1 METSADE
8 LNVAE
13 LPTEEKSVSRRVG
26 RVLLEFGIPF
36 VVAVLLVPFVITG
49 GRLWPWEPAM
59 IDLDVYRFGVQSLLS
74 GQGIYDVLSPAWKL
88 AYIYPP
94 FAAIVML
101 PLALGP
107 TWLWRL
113 LWVALL
119 VVAQQSVLRRC
130 GVPRGLVLGL
140 VGAAALVAVEPLR
153 TTLGYGQVNTLLMAL
168 VVLDLLPDRRRR
180 WPRGVGIGVAAAIKL
195 FPALFGVFALFAR
208 RARMAWTSAAAF
220 GVATVLGIIVLP
232 AESLRFWTFQIPAGT
247 SGPQYVGN
255 QSLQGLTTRF
265 FGMSLTARGLFAVLA
280 AVVAVLAILV
290 ARYWWLTGHKVF
302 ALSLVGLAT
311 SLVSPLAWTHHFVW
325 VLPLLVAVVTDDGL
339 PVWVR
344 RVGMFWGLWISI
356 QLPLT
361 ILPYADNAAA
371 HYSFWQNLVANVTP
385 LVGLLLYIGLFV
397 DLLRRPRGEAEAR
410 DREAQERRDPVT
422 GTIPSAG

>member
-1 METSADE
+1 MTTS
-8 LNVAE
+8 VR
-13 LPTEEKSVSRRVG
+13 PQG
-26 RVLLEFGIPF
+26 RVARFAVEYGLPF
-36 VVAVLLVPFVITG
+36 VVAVLLAPFVITG
-49 GRLWPWEPAM
+49 GHLWPWDPAM
-59 IDLDVYRFGVQSLLS
+59 IDLGVYRFGVQSLVD
-74 GQGIYDVLSPAWKL
+74 GKGIYDVLSPGWNL

-107 TWLWRL
+107 EWLWRL
-113 LWVALL
+113 LWIALL
-119 VVAQQSVLRRC
+119 IWAQQSVLRRC
-130 GVPRGLVLGL
+130 GVPRGWTLGL
-140 VGAAALVAVEPLR
+140 VGAGALVAIEPLR

-168 VVLDLLPDRRRR
+168 VVLDLLPDHRRR

-220 GVATVLGIIVLP
+220 GVATLIGVIVLP
-232 AESLRFWTFQIPAGT
+232 AESLRFWTFRIPAGT

-265 FGMSLTARGLFAVLA
+265 FGMGVTGRVLFAVLA
-280 AVVAVLAILV
+280 VVVAVLAVLV

-325 VLPLLVAVVTDDGL
+325 VLPLLVGVITDDGL
-339 PVWVR
+339 PRWVR
-344 RVGMFWGLWISI
+344 RVGIAWGVWISI

-361 ILPYADNAAA
+361 VLPYAFEAARS
-371 HYSFWQNLVANVTP
+371 YSFGQNLLANVTP
-385 LVGLLLYIGLFV
+385 LVGLLFYLALFV
-397 DLLRRPRGEAEAR
+397 QLLGRPRGEAAAR
-410 DREAQERRDPVT
+410 DRELTEQAEAPAPAQASGQPVT
-422 GTIPSAG
+422 TAG